1 MLKCKGGS
9 GISSASGAIFLRP
22 CLKETDSSKC
32 SWRQA
37 TCNGWRHIEASVL
50 SMLAWTGLFF
60 CDLDHW
66 PQSPGPDYGPM
77 MPCLLTHGCI
87 LELSRARFVTPSER
101 FLSLGFHAVKHASD
115 RFFWNLGPYVLG
127 QADRYTKSQS
137 GNSQSLPIILAWN
150 LYTCQD

>member
-1 MLKCKGGS
+1 
-9 GISSASGAIFLRP
+9 
-22 CLKETDSSKC
+22 
-32 SWRQA
+32 
-37 TCNGWRHIEASVL
+37 
-50 SMLAWTGLFF
+50 
-60 CDLDHW
+60 
-66 PQSPGPDYGPM
+66 M

-150 LYTCQD
+150 LYVFCNTVKRETASLGPRILDPSDDSVGSDDDV